1 MNKQELEKRTQIITS
16 LLAIYDKAGDKNM
29 IVSYVE
35 LLKDMPVDVLQA
47 TCRKLSLESE
57 YRPTRAVIFKAA
69 KNLVAEANGTNT
81 LPFADVWKEII
92 RQLNKTYFDWE
103 EGEFSRKEIKQLV
116 DSVGGLRS
124 LRMMT
129 MAEEPVIRA
138 QMNKMYDSICKRNE
152 ERETNA
158 YILGTSVLIGTD
170 KEVRLK
176 LK

>member
-1 MNKQELEKRTQIITS
+1 MTTFI
-16 LLAIYDKAGDKNM
+16 
-29 IVSYVE
+29 
-35 LLKDMPVDVLQA
+35 
-47 TCRKLSLESE
+47 KLSVLSLKQRRKN
-57 YRPTRAVIFKAA
+57 YGYTPAVIFKAA